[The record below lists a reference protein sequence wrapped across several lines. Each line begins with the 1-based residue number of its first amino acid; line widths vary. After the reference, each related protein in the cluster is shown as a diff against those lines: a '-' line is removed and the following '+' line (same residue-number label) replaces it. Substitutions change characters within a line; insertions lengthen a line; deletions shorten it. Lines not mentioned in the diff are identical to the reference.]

1 MTGFFSSDLGMKTR
15 SMQCVSVIFLISIKS
30 FVLGSIYTC
39 SVDEYI
45 AESYFKKYHSF
56 IEREFD
62 NFIANKIPLG
72 SCKLLKDE
80 NLLMVKSLSRN
91 VIGEGSHRWLSSSMR
106 LKFPRELKHELT
118 ARSCEVVVIE
128 RLPSGVFADPFE
140 LQHFVQRG
148 VFTDASVFGDTN
160 LELPS
165 FRSNQTVVE
174 IHMSIDSKVPLRDE
188 DESEIILKV
197 PLHARYQPLGHG
209 FSRVEF
215 GAPDIF
221 VCCSSTEQDVTKR
234 LCQPIPTSLI
244 PDKKGSPLMW
254 EIPCGNKEH
263 AAVVS
268 AVTFG
273 FAISTALLIV
283 LTSVSYS
290 RQ

>member
-1 MTGFFSSDLGMKTR
+1 MKTR
-15 SMQCVSVIFLISIKS
+15 SLECVSLIFLISIKS
-30 FVLGSIYTC
+30 FVLASIYGQTC

-72 SCKLLKDE
+72 SCKLLGDE
-80 NLLMVKSLSRN
+80 NLLMAKSLSRN

-106 LKFPRELKHELT
+106 LKFTRELKHELT
-118 ARSCEVVVIE
+118 AHSCEVVVIE
-128 RLPSGVFADPFE
+128 RLPSGVFTDPFE

-148 VFTDASVFGDTN
+148 VFTDAAVFGDTN

-174 IHMSIDSKVPLRDE
+174 IHMSINSIVPLRDE
-188 DESEIILKV
+188 DEDESEVIIKV

-215 GAPDIF
+215 GAPNIF
-221 VCCSSTEQDVTKR
+221 TCCSSTEQDVTKT

-244 PDKKGSPLMW
+244 PDEKASPPMW

-283 LTSVSYS
+283 LTSVSYA